1 MSASDASNPVQQ
13 LSDDRI
19 VIAHGGGG
27 ELTRQL
33 IARRFLP
40 RLGNALLDP
49 LTDSAVLDL
58 GVRRLALT
66 TDSYVVQP
74 LKFPGGD
81 IGRLAVSGTVND
93 LAVAG
98 AVPIALTLGVIM
110 EEGLSIELLDEI
122 VASIAA
128 TAAEAGVAIATGD
141 TKVIEH
147 RRGDGLMINTAGVG
161 EVRPEAR
168 LDARRIIAGDV
179 LVCSG
184 RIAEHGLAIM
194 SAREGLAF
202 TTELRSDVAPL
213 NGLVA
218 ALFDSGVDLKFL
230 RDPTRGGVAG
240 VAADLAEDAKLTL
253 ELDESALPLSRVAR
267 HTAEL
272 LGIDPLVVAN
282 EGKLLAVVPESDADR
297 LLAAMRN
304 HPLGGHAAV
313 IGRFVDAQP
322 PLVELITR
330 AGGRRIV
337 QRPYGEEL
345 PRIC

>member
-1 MSASDASNPVQQ
+1 PTGLLMDARMSASDASNPVRQ

-49 LTDSAVLDL
+49 LTDSAVLDV
-58 GVRRLALT
+58 GGRRLALT

-81 IGRLAVSGTVND
+81 IGRLAVSGPVND

-141 TKVIEH
+141 
-147 RRGDGLMINTAGVG
+147 
-161 EVRPEAR
+161 
-168 LDARRIIAGDV
+168 
-179 LVCSG
+179 
-184 RIAEHGLAIM
+184 
-194 SAREGLAF
+194 
-202 TTELRSDVAPL
+202 
-213 NGLVA
+213 
-218 ALFDSGVDLKFL
+218 
-230 RDPTRGGVAG
+230 
-240 VAADLAEDAKLTL
+240 
-253 ELDESALPLSRVAR
+253 
-267 HTAEL
+267 
-272 LGIDPLVVAN
+272 
-282 EGKLLAVVPESDADR
+282 
-297 LLAAMRN
+297 
-304 HPLGGHAAV
+304 
-313 IGRFVDAQP
+313 
-322 PLVELITR
+322 
-330 AGGRRIV
+330 
-337 QRPYGEEL
+337 
-345 PRIC
+345 